1 MIFFPTPNKVNEEEI
16 VLYAN
21 LNQDFINRLKALSPP
36 KLTNSVE
43 GRENSMVSTS
53 GIFGVLKQEKV

>member
-1 MIFFPTPNKVNEEEI
+1 MIFFPPPNKVNEEEI

-21 LNQDFINRLKALSPP
+21 LNQDFINRLTALSPP
-36 KLTNSVE
+36 KLTNSIE
-43 GRENSMVSTS
+43 GRENSMVSTC